1 MRFLLRTVVDGSM
14 GSALVAG
21 GWPIGVSFGIF
32 IRSVV
37 NRRCRPTLTASF
49 DGCEWLPMKLPLYRD
64 GVV

>member
-1 MRFLLRTVVDGSM
+1 M

-49 DGCEWLPMKLPLYRD
+49 DGCEWLVMKLPLYRD